1 MFKVII
7 DRQGHFVNCFITFFP
22 RLFFL
27 GGFLF
32 VVIYLNFFFFTFFV
46 STVGFL
52 LCGYH
57 EVYINL
63 TVYFKLRTTYFQ
75 LHTKLYTFTFISHIY
90 TVMSHFV
97 YFYIV

>member
-1 MFKVII
+1 MFREFRPFMFKVII

-57 EVYINL
+57 EVYIKKL
-63 TVYFKLRTTYFQ
+63 IFITVSFRLMIT
-75 LHTKLYTFTFISHIY
+75 
-90 TVMSHFV
+90 
-97 YFYIV
+97 